1 MNNINKEIVTI
12 TMATT
17 LMLIIM
23 ITITIRKNYWNDT
36 IKTIIKVIA
45 LIAYKEI

>member
-12 TMATT
+12 TMAIT

-23 ITITIRKNYWNDT
+23 ITIIIRKNN
-36 IKTIIKVIA
+36 
-45 LIAYKEI
+45 

>member
-36 IKTIIKVIA
+36 INNNNKSNSIDSI
-45 LIAYKEI
+45 

>member
-23 ITITIRKNYWNDT
+23 ITITIRKNY
-36 IKTIIKVIA
+36 
-45 LIAYKEI
+45 